1 MTATLWSIL
10 CPRRGHPPSGAPRRR
25 DQPAPSTE
33 QEERGG
39 RRQATPA
46 VSVRSASGYVTRMKD
61 LICPECNASI
71 SFASASVVACCTL
84 CGADL
89 DLPSV
94 ELSEG
99 SGALGAEVSPGAVR
113 GS

>member
-1 MTATLWSIL
+1 
-10 CPRRGHPPSGAPRRR
+10 
-25 DQPAPSTE
+25 
-33 QEERGG
+33 
-39 RRQATPA
+39 
-46 VSVRSASGYVTRMKD
+46 MKD

-89 DLPSV
+89 DLPSA
-94 ELSEG
+94 ELSEV